1 MKRPKNFT
9 EDADWSAP
17 SYILRRFRQIDIG
30 ESISQSELY
39 DNARARYDKF
49 TKQYYYVLLNQLIK
63 TKRVKRSERFSKNP
77 VLTKLTEMPESWSC
91 ITYELRAQKNMS
103 SLDIIRTGS
112 PMLNFDFTSERGLYS
127 SKASIFTACA
137 IQPIQFIIATQ
148 INSIGA
154 RVLYNVIK
162 TTLCNDVAVITEE
175 LEKAMHYVH
184 IAKVYGISFALNAG
198 VYKLAEE
205 VINEYVEK
213 EGLSQE
219 MKGLIVDLYESE
231 WDSAIDTLKKF
242 HSGELRIKVNKE

>member
-103 SLDIIRTGS
+103 CLDIVRTGS
-112 PMLNFDFTSERGLYS
+112 PLLNFDFTRDAEGST
-127 SKASIFTACA
+127 IFSNCT

-148 INSIGA
+148 INNVGA
-154 RVLYNVIK
+154 TVLRNVIK
-162 TTLCNDVAVITEE
+162 ATLYETAGAQRE
-175 LEKAMHYVH
+175 LEKAMHLLHV
-184 IAKVYGISFALNAG
+184 AKVYGISFALNAG

-213 EGLSQE
+213 EGLSLE

-242 HSGELRIKVNKE
+242 YSGEYLIKVNKE

>member
-49 TKQYYYVLLNQLIK
+49 TKQYYYVLLNQLVK

-77 VLTKLTEMPESWSC
+77 VLTKLIEMPESWSC
-91 ITYELRAQKNMS
+91 ITYELRAQKNLS

-112 PMLNFDFTSERGLYS
+112 PMLNFDFACDSEPGS
-127 SKASIFTACA
+127 TIFKNCA
-137 IQPIQFIIATQ
+137 IQPIQFILSTQ

-162 TTLCNDVAVITEE
+162 TTLCNDIAVITKE

-205 VINEYVEK
+205 AINEYVEK
-213 EGLSQE
+213 ESLSQE

-242 HSGELRIKVNKE
+242 YSGEYLIKVNKE

>member
-77 VLTKLTEMPESWSC
+77 VLTKLIEMPESWSC
-91 ITYELRAQKNMS
+91 ITYELRAQKNLS

-112 PMLNFDFTSERGLYS
+112 PMLNFDFACDSEPGS
-127 SKASIFTACA
+127 TIFKNCA
-137 IQPIQFIIATQ
+137 IQPIQFIMATQ
-148 INSIGA
+148 INSVGA

-205 VINEYVEK
+205 VINEYIEK
-213 EGLSQE
+213 ENLSQE

-242 HSGELRIKVNKE
+242 YSGEYLIKVNKE

>member
-39 DNARARYDKF
+39 DSARATYDKF

-77 VLTKLTEMPESWSC
+77 VLTKLIEMPESWSY

-103 SLDIIRTGS
+103 CLDIVRTGS
-112 PMLNFDFTSERGLYS
+112 PLLNFDFTRDAEGST
-127 SKASIFTACA
+127 IFSNCT

-148 INSIGA
+148 INNVGA
-154 RVLYNVIK
+154 AVLRNVIK
-162 TTLCNDVAVITEE
+162 ATLYETAGAQRE
-175 LEKAMHYVH
+175 LEKAMHLLHV
-184 IAKVYGISFALNAG
+184 ARVYGISFALNAG

-213 EGLSQE
+213 ESLSQE

-242 HSGELRIKVNKE
+242 YSGEYLIKVNKE